1 MWGMKQI
8 IYWETIIRLKAFEFN
23 SLKKVLGF
31 VFMIG
36 FVVFFCL
43 FFNMRTAGKIVSTVA
58 K

>member
-1 MWGMKQI
+1 MKQI